1 MGCAVTLTTVQEVEV
16 TVAPTLDIRV
26 EITPAVNTT
35 QAQQLA
41 VAVAGVNQTVV
52 VRPVE

>member
-1 MGCAVTLTTVQEVEV
+1 MGYAIVTTNVQQIVV
-16 TVAPTLDIRV
+16 TVDPDSNQRIV
-26 EITPAVNTT
+26 ITPAVNTS

-41 VAVAGVNQTVV
+41 ISVAGIDQTVV